1 MNYRLDGGMKAGRCA
16 AGSASSRQF
25 GFDEGGGG
33 GFGAGELADGALGGL
48 EFHCRVVGDI

>member
-1 MNYRLDGGMKAGRCA
+1 MMQVLP
-16 AGSASSRQF
+16 SPLEL

-48 EFHCRVVGDI
+48 EFHCRVVGGI